1 MIPVPRTPKPPILVK
16 NASKWLA
23 KLQEEKSNLQAAKNN
38 LQVNEANPAATKQ
51 EIANA
56 RKNVDKAK
64 KNVDNAINKY
74 RHDEIKA
81 SLVAMF
87 HGKCAYCESQI
98 THVTYGDIEH
108 FCPKSNPLYA
118 HQIFEW
124 ENLLLSC
131 PICNNAAHKGTTFP
145 LDSKGNPLLIDPT
158 DDAIDP
164 FLHLE
169 FSWDEDAKLATVYGR
184 DKQGNLVVDIFD
196 LNGVRGREDLLKR
209 RSKKVKKLIALR
221 DIALD
226 PNKDD
231 SIKAQAI
238 TLLKEDCQPDDEY
251 IASGGDKRPQSLM
264 VRGLCPLTTFVKY
277 QAIRRRKRT
286 R

>member
-1 MIPVPRTPKPPILVK
+1 MIRVPRTQKPPILVK

-23 KLQEEKSNLQAAKNN
+23 KLQEEKTNLQAAEND
-38 LQVNEANPAATKQ
+38 LQIIEANQTAKNQ
-51 EIANA
+51 ETANA
-56 RKNVDKAK
+56 KKKVANAK
-64 KNVDNAINKY
+64 KKVDNALKKY
-74 RHDEIKA
+74 GHDKIKA
-81 SLVAMF
+81 ALVEMF
-87 HGKCAYCESQI
+87 HGKCAYCESKI
-98 THVTYGDIEH
+98 THVAYGDIEH
-108 FCPKSNPLYA
+108 FRPKSNPLYA

-131 PICNNAAHKGTTFP
+131 PICNNAAHKGTQFP
-145 LDSKGNPLLIDPT
+145 LDLKGNPLLIDPT
-158 DDAIDP
+158 DDTTDP

-184 DKQGNLVVDIFD
+184 DEQGNLVVDIFD

-209 RSKKVKKLIALR
+209 RSRKVKRLITLR
-221 DIALD
+221 DMALD
-226 PNKDD
+226 ANKDD
-231 SIKAQAI
+231 STKAQAI